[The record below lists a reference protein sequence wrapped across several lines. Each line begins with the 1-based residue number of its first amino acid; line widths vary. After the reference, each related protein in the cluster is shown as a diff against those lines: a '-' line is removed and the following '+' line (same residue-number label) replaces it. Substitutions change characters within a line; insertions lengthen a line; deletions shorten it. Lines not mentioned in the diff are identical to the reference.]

1 MLSKGGID
9 VSGGLGSRHYVHY
22 TSADFKVH
30 SAQFMEFSEV
40 ENHDDFYTTQDGYI
54 HTQDQRGAYI
64 IYNIALKDLKD
75 LENQLLLVAS
85 QYIEQDKSHVTYH
98 QSSDD
103 NLLAWAHA
111 SVDRF
116 AVLLDIWIC
125 EAALLENKRQLLD
138 GYFEAYQ
145 HALDTE
151 ERFALAQAIT
161 DIMHKR
167 PQFDLSLRYFVNTYN
182 DECICLRLQ
191 LQLVREIFNQ
201 HIDAQREYVQKIWRK
216 DQTGGISEF
225 GLPHNII
232 AKQLISLNNN
242 CPTLKNIYLLEF
254 HPSLGLAS
262 LIPKALEYVSQE
274 FYSICRPKTPNE
286 ATSLEK
292 QVLQLAV
299 DEWLTME
306 KPESSYSSQI
316 QKDLFADTL
325 LEDPLLVRDI
335 AMLALESGAHEEKKQ
350 GREKQAFILDIFSRL
365 LELITLRHQLIET
378 ALESAQLAR
387 MYKAFAGEMGFDEFH
402 LYLRPVHFE
411 FASHKE
417 KADQPPPIFITALL
431 EDDSSVDRYI
441 PSNLLLSIQ
450 EIDNN
455 QIGKFSFHT
464 RDGVIQLLSQFGVE
478 NMQITLACQV
488 TQKNALIVAV
498 QQASFCHMIRPT
510 STMDM
515 KEANLSL
522 KSQSSSASGRNSKSG
537 NEIEKQSLVA
547 APTTSYST
555 GHPLDGH
562 WTIKRPPEAFV
573 SIQLE
578 KLGPWDMMLN
588 TFIHKKEIVGSRMQ
602 NPNEDEKIKREVI
615 AEYCHKLSH
624 RMSQYA
630 LRGQIIAYYNSLKIL
645 LEDFPVIRDK
655 YFMIGLSQEKK
666 GNRDSKENLEADPR
680 ALSFAQLGNSPKLEV
695 YLCSGN
701 ILVYQS
707 VTDSMHHGLPPLS
720 NSAVRSVFASQLW
733 LPQLVVPCSPTT
745 LTLFP
750 WRAFLVD
757 GGPCPVTIS
766 NLNTINYNMQLCL
779 CRLSDDD
786 QRVAHG
792 VLVGMPF
799 LMEDILR
806 SSYDV
811 VMEDHAEWQTAVAK
825 KKQNLAEIDESHASG
840 SESSRKICKAL
851 PRLHDPVTSRA
862 LLRSFLIIWKQL
874 EVLKAEWGRL
884 KLKVKDINTVPLYK
898 QFAELYGTD
907 ILYPAMRAIAR
918 HMGTEDEF
926 EGLVTSSQSIL
937 PPKGA
942 SEIEVKTRQLQKLL
956 ESLEIHMIHDV
967 KKKINQEMTL
977 VTSERARAGNG
988 LPTELWKH
996 RIMQENFSAVR
1007 PQIVETFVQRLMENY
1022 QESDVEVHI
1031 FVMMLKKANIILG
1044 CISSSIVSKT
1054 REVILLLYS
1063 RLIRPQLEYCV
1074 QFWAPHFRKDVE
1086 KLEKIAELSHEMIM
1100 EITALRARLTN
1111 LEKKKISVSK
1121 RR

>member
-1 MLSKGGID
+1 MNEKGMETISLSKNPGSSRKKKERGYSYVTTLQLLGLDEGTEANNKDLIMRKGAYLSVLYLRHLRIRDLQRVCLGILNYFRSVERTLTISTSGLTLLAGNLVPSAEDTCWVNAVKGGID

-85 QYIEQDKSHVTYH
+85 QYIEQDKSYVTYH

-167 PQFDLSLRYFVNTYN
+167 PRFDLSLRYFVNTYN

-274 FYSICRPKTPNE
+274 FYSICRPKTPSE

-365 LELITLRHQLIET
+365 LELITLRHRLIET

-578 KLGPWDMMLN
+578 KLGPRDMMLN

-624 RMSQYA
+624 RFLSQYA

-680 ALSFAQLGNSPKLEV
+680 SFQPQPHRLLSPDGQAFLNLWFIPHPSEVLFMFKMLPEKLCSIRKLPKL
-695 YLCSGN
+695 
-701 ILVYQS
+701 
-707 VTDSMHHGLPPLS
+707 
-720 NSAVRSVFASQLW
+720 F
-733 LPQLVVPCSPTT
+733 
-745 LTLFP
+745 
-750 WRAFLVD
+750 
-757 GGPCPVTIS
+757 
-766 NLNTINYNMQLCL
+766 
-779 CRLSDDD
+779 
-786 QRVAHG
+786 
-792 VLVGMPF
+792 
-799 LMEDILR
+799 
-806 SSYDV
+806 
-811 VMEDHAEWQTAVAK
+811 
-825 KKQNLAEIDESHASG
+825 
-840 SESSRKICKAL
+840 
-851 PRLHDPVTSRA
+851 
-862 LLRSFLIIWKQL
+862 
-874 EVLKAEWGRL
+874 
-884 KLKVKDINTVPLYK
+884 
-898 QFAELYGTD
+898 
-907 ILYPAMRAIAR
+907 
-918 HMGTEDEF
+918 
-926 EGLVTSSQSIL
+926 
-937 PPKGA
+937 
-942 SEIEVKTRQLQKLL
+942 
-956 ESLEIHMIHDV
+956 
-967 KKKINQEMTL
+967 
-977 VTSERARAGNG
+977 
-988 LPTELWKH
+988 
-996 RIMQENFSAVR
+996 
-1007 PQIVETFVQRLMENY
+1007 
-1022 QESDVEVHI
+1022 
-1031 FVMMLKKANIILG
+1031 
-1044 CISSSIVSKT
+1044 
-1054 REVILLLYS
+1054 
-1063 RLIRPQLEYCV
+1063 
-1074 QFWAPHFRKDVE
+1074 
-1086 KLEKIAELSHEMIM
+1086 
-1100 EITALRARLTN
+1100 
-1111 LEKKKISVSK
+1111 
-1121 RR
+1121 